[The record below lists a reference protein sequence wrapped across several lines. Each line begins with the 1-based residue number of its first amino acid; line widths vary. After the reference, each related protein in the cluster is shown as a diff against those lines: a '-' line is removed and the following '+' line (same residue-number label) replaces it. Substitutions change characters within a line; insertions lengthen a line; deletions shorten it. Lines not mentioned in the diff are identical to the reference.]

1 MLPKNITKAGTFQ
14 KIRNRMLCIKI
25 DAATRFNR
33 FVLGINVQVLEENE
47 VKILEVIEIKARH
60 IRENFKAEVEQ
71 ALNGFFV
78 KKRKFIRLTL
88 ITDGIC

>member
-1 MLPKNITKAGTFQ
+1 
-14 KIRNRMLCIKI
+14 MLCIKI

-47 VKILEVIEIKARH
+47 VKILAVIEIKARH
-60 IRENFKAEVEQ
+60 IRENFKTEVEQ
-71 ALNGFFV
+71 ESLNDFFV
-78 KKRKFIRLTL
+78 KKRKFIRLPL